1 MKALLIQFWR
11 ARAPRERLVLG
22 GGTALLLLA
31 LGYAYGWLPMQRDAA
46 QMRKELPQL
55 RVQARQLQQDAAEV
69 ARLRAQPAVARAVS
83 SLTAAVEQRAVAGGL
98 REHFE
103 SITAQDPRHVRVVLP
118 QVALDEWVVWLGNL
132 QANDGIRVES
142 TRIEASDT
150 AGVVKVEAV
159 LAGAG

>member
-22 GGTALLLLA
+22 GGAALLVLA

-69 ARLRAQPAVARAVS
+69 VRLRAQTVVARTVD
-83 SLTAAVEQRAVAGGL
+83 SLTSIVEQRAVAGGL
-98 REHFE
+98 RERIE
-103 SITAQDPRHVRVVLP
+103 SITALDTRHVRVVLP
-118 QVALDEWVVWLGNL
+118 QVAFDAWVAWLGEL

-142 TRIEASDT
+142 ARIEAGDT
-150 AGVVKVEAV
+150 AGVIKVEAV

>member
-22 GGTALLLLA
+22 GGAALLVLA

-69 ARLRAQPAVARAVS
+69 AQLRAQPVVARTVD
-83 SLTAAVEQRAVAGGL
+83 SLASIVEQRAVAGGL
-98 REHFE
+98 RERIE
-103 SITAQDPRHVRVVLP
+103 SIAALDTRHVRVVLP
-118 QVALDEWVVWLGNL
+118 QVAFDTWVAWLGEL

-142 TRIEASDT
+142 ARIEASGT